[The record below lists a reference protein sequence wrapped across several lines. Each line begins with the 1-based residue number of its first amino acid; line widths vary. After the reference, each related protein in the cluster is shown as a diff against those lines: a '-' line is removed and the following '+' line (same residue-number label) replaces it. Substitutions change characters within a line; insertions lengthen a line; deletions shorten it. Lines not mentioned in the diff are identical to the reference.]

1 MTSLI
6 PDTSDNPSPRIWA
19 VGGGKGGVGKTVI
32 TANTAISLAQQGK
45 RCVVLD
51 LDLGGANLHTV
62 LGIPDPD
69 RSLSDFLS
77 RDVNSLAETMSP
89 TPYPNLYFISGSRA
103 ILEIANP
110 KFSQKEKLIRHI
122 TSLDVDYVLLDL
134 GAGSAFN
141 TLDFFLS
148 ADEGILVVLPEP
160 TSVENAYHF
169 IKAAFYRKL
178 KKATRRT
185 GVAEA
190 IDRAMEEKVA
200 RGIQSP
206 RALINNVLQINPE
219 AGHALEEEVRSF
231 KPNIIVNQARRH
243 DDHELGTDM
252 VQACQD
258 YFGINIR
265 NLGHIDE
272 SDSLR
277 EAVRLRKAVVDAFP
291 VSSFTRAIH
300 SIVRNLLEAREG
312 ST

>member
-1 MTSLI
+1 M
-6 PDTSDNPSPRIWA
+6 
-19 VGGGKGGVGKTVI
+19 K
-32 TANTAISLAQQGK
+32 K
-45 RCVVLD
+45 RTIIIIVLVALD

-69 RSLSDFLS
+69 RSLTDFL
-77 RDVNSLAETMSP
+77 RRKIDSLAEAMIP
-89 TPYPNLYFISGSRA
+89 TPYPNLHFISGSKA
-103 ILEIANP
+103 LLEIANP

-122 TSLDVDYVLLDL
+122 NSLNVDYVLLDL

-178 KKATRRT
+178 KKATRRA

-190 IDRAMEEKVA
+190 IDKAMEEKVA

-219 AGHALEEEVRSF
+219 AGHTLEEEARSF
-231 KPNIIVNQARRH
+231 MPNIIVNQARRH
-243 DDHELGTDM
+243 DDHELGADI

-258 YFGINIR
+258 YFGISIR

-291 VSSFTRAIH
+291 VSSFARSIH
-300 SIVRNLLEAREG
+300 SIVRNLLETRDGAN
-312 ST
+312 

>member
-1 MTSLI
+1 MTSLN
-6 PDTSDNPSPRIWA
+6 PEMNDTRPRIWA

-32 TANTAISLAQQGK
+32 LANTAISLAQQGK
-45 RCVVLD
+45 RCVALD

-62 LGIPDPD
+62 LGVPDPD
-69 RSLSDFLS
+69 RSLSDFL
-77 RDVNSLAETMSP
+77 RRKVDSLADTMVP
-89 TPYPNLYFISGSRA
+89 TPYPNLQFISGSKA
-103 ILEIANP
+103 LLEIANP

-169 IKAAFYRKL
+169 VKAAFYRKL

-190 IDRAMEEKVA
+190 IDKAMEEKVA

-206 RALINNVLQINPE
+206 RTLINNVLQINPE
-219 AGHALEEEVRSF
+219 AGHALEEEARSF
-231 KPNIIVNQARRH
+231 KPNIIVNQARKH
-243 DDHELGTDM
+243 DDHELGTDI

-258 YFGINIR
+258 YFGISIR

-272 SDSLR
+272 DDSLK
-277 EAVRLRKAVVDAFP
+277 EAVRLRKAVVDSFP
-291 VSSFTRAIH
+291 VCSFTRAIH
-300 SIVRNLLEAREG
+300 SIVRNLLETKSE